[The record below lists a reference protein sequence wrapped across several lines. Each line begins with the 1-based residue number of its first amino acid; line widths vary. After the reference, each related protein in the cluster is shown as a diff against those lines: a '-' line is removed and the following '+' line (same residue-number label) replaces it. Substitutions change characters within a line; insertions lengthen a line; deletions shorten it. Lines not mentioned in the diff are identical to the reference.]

1 MIDRR
6 VNEERTER
14 GIVCRLNKIKKPKED
29 EPNFINMANL
39 KQSTNKF
46 ALKEEQE
53 EEKINYR
60 DQVQLK
66 SAKEHKEE
74 EA

>member
-1 MIDRR
+1 
-6 VNEERTER
+6 
-14 GIVCRLNKIKKPKED
+14 LNKVKKLKED

-39 KQSTNKF
+39 KQTTNKF
-46 ALKEEQE
+46 ALKEEQKE

-60 DQVQLK
+60 EQIQLK

>member
-1 MIDRR
+1 
-6 VNEERTER
+6 
-14 GIVCRLNKIKKPKED
+14 
-29 EPNFINMANL
+29 MANL

-46 ALKEEQE
+46 ALKEEQKDE
-53 EEKINYR
+53 DKVNFRE
-60 DQVQLK
+60 QVQLK

>member
-1 MIDRR
+1 
-6 VNEERTER
+6 
-14 GIVCRLNKIKKPKED
+14 
-29 EPNFINMANL
+29 MANL

-74 EA
+74 DA

>member
-1 MIDRR
+1 M
-6 VNEERTER
+6 
-14 GIVCRLNKIKKPKED
+14 NKVKKLKED

-39 KQSTNKF
+39 KQTTNKF
-46 ALKEEQE
+46 AVKEEQKE

-60 DQVQLK
+60 EQIQLK

>member
-1 MIDRR
+1 M
-6 VNEERTER
+6 
-14 GIVCRLNKIKKPKED
+14 NKVKKLKED

-39 KQSTNKF
+39 KQTTNKF
-46 ALKEEQE
+46 ALKEEQKE

-60 DQVQLK
+60 EQIQLK

>member
-1 MIDRR
+1 
-6 VNEERTER
+6 
-14 GIVCRLNKIKKPKED
+14 LNKVKKLKED

-39 KQSTNKF
+39 KQTTNKF
-46 ALKEEQE
+46 AVKEEQKE

-60 DQVQLK
+60 EQIQLK

>member
-1 MIDRR
+1 
-6 VNEERTER
+6 
-14 GIVCRLNKIKKPKED
+14 LNKIKKPKEE

-46 ALKEEQE
+46 ALKEEPKDD
-53 EEKINYR
+53 EKINFR

>member
-1 MIDRR
+1 MIEKFLYRI
-6 VNEERTER
+6 N
-14 GIVCRLNKIKKPKED
+14 RLNKIKKPKED

-39 KQSTNKF
+39 KQTTNKF

-53 EEKINYR
+53 EKEKINYR
-60 DQVQLK
+60 DQIQLK

>member
-1 MIDRR
+1 MTNIAAFESIN
-6 VNEERTER
+6 VEF
-14 GIVCRLNKIKKPKED
+14 VSRLNKIKKPKED
-29 EPNFINMANL
+29 EPNFIEMAKL

-46 ALKEEQE
+46 ALKEQEE

-74 EA
+74 DA

>member
-1 MIDRR
+1 
-6 VNEERTER
+6 
-14 GIVCRLNKIKKPKED
+14 
-29 EPNFINMANL
+29 MANL

-46 ALKEEQE
+46 AVKEDQKE

-66 SAKEHKEE
+66 SAKEHKDEE
-74 EA
+74 